1 MSEDKKPI
9 KVCTD
14 RIHPMDLRRVDNA
27 RSTASAQD
35 AFRTRMAVLTGKKW
49 DNGRTLSVAFLDGLP
64 EVQERVIPFARQWEQ
79 FANLTLDFSPPAAGP
94 ANIRISFEQEGS
106 WSYLGTD
113 ALGIRDDLPTMN
125 FGWLT
130 PEVSD
135 LEYERV
141 VVHEFGHALGAIH
154 EHQSPGA
161 TIPWDKE
168 AVYRY
173 YGGPPN
179 NWSRQQVDVNLF
191 ELYDRTITQ
200 FSQFDP
206 KSIMLYAIP
215 NELTL
220 GDWEVG
226 WNTTMSETD
235 KTFIAGL
242 YPKPNGP
249 GEKPDDGL
257 PHIDVDGKPVQGGID
272 TGGEEDEFVFDITE
286 PGTYTVETTGSTDV
300 VMALFGPDTREK
312 RIGVDDD
319 SGRGLNARLR
329 LDLDTGEYHVVV
341 RHYSKS
347 GTGDYKVKVTS
358 R

>member
-1 MSEDKKPI
+1 MGEASKI
-9 KVCTD
+9 IHVCTD
-14 RIHPMDLRRVDNA
+14 RIHPMDARRVNAA
-27 RSTASAQD
+27 RSGASADD

-49 DNGRTLSVAFLDGLP
+49 DNGRTLKVGFIDGLA
-64 EVQERVIPFARQWEQ
+64 EVQQRVITFAKQWEQ
-79 FANLTLDFSPPAAGP
+79 FANLTLDFTPLPAGTTP
-94 ANIRISFEQEGS
+94 DIRISFAQEGS

-113 ALGIRDDLPTMN
+113 ALGIRDDLCTMN

-135 LEYERV
+135 REYERV

-161 TIPWDKE
+161 TIPWDKD
-168 AVYRY
+168 AVYKY

-179 NWSRQQVDVNLF
+179 NWSKEEVDVNLF
-191 ELYDRTITQ
+191 ELYDKTITQ

-206 KSIMLYAIP
+206 NSIMLYAIP
-215 NELTL
+215 NDLTV

-226 WNTTMSETD
+226 WNTTMSDTD
-235 KTFIAGL
+235 KAFIASL
-242 YPKPNGP
+242 YPK
-249 GEKPDDGL
+249 KPDEGPEI
-257 PHIDVDGKPVQGGID
+257 PHIDIDGKPVAAAIGKPA
-272 TGGEEDEFVFDITE
+272 EEDEFLFDVTDS
-286 PGTYTVETTGSTDV
+286 GTYTVETTGNTDV

-329 LDLDTGEYHVVV
+329 IDLDAGEYHVVV
-341 RHYSKS
+341 RHYSKR
-347 GTGDYKVKVTS
+347 GKGAYKVKVTS
-358 R
+358 S

>member
-1 MSEDKKPI
+1 MSDSQNAI

-14 RIHPMDLRRVDNA
+14 RIHPMDMQRVSAARATASPENA
-27 RSTASAQD
+27 R
-35 AFRTRMAVLTGKKW
+35 RTRMAVLTGKKW
-49 DNGRTLSVAFLDGLP
+49 DNGRTLTCAFLDGVA
-64 EVQERVIPFARQWEQ
+64 EVQERVIPFARLWER
-79 FANLTLDFSPPAAGP
+79 FANVTLDFSPPAEGRTP
-94 ANIRISFEQEGS
+94 DIRISFEQQGS

-125 FGWLT
+125 YGWLT

-135 LEYERV
+135 REYERV

-179 NWSRQQVDVNLF
+179 NWTREQVDVNLF
-191 ELYDRTITQ
+191 ELYDRSITQ

-215 NELTL
+215 DELTL
-220 GDWEVG
+220 GNWEVG
-226 WNTTMSETD
+226 WNTTLSDTD
-235 KTFIAGL
+235 KSFIATL
-242 YPKPNGP
+242 YPRE
-249 GEKPDDGL
+249 GEGNDL
-257 PHIDVDGKPVQGGID
+257 PHLTVDGEAIDGSID
-272 TGGEEDEFVFDITE
+272 TAAEEDQFILDVTDS
-286 PGTYTVETTGSTDV
+286 GTYTVETEGSTDV
-300 VMALFGPDTREK
+300 VMAVFGPDTRER

-319 SGRGLNARLR
+319 SGQGLNARLR
-329 LDLDTGEYHVVV
+329 IDLDKGEYYVVV
-341 RHYSKS
+341 RHYSQR
-347 GTGDYKVKVTS
+347 GRGAYRVKVS
-358 R
+358 SD